1 MSNLDFPI
9 AAIKTLLRS
18 VSTAT
23 SLVDK
28 QKHIDGLNRGLKILL
43 DEKMKDDE
51 QERDLKKLKDDH
63 DKAVDDKNI
72 SYIKRG

>member
-1 MSNLDFPI
+1 MSSLDFPI

-43 DEKMKDDE
+43 DEKMKDKIK
-51 QERDLKKLKDDH
+51 EREEKGRKERETLLKKYEK
-63 DKAVDDKNI
+63 
-72 SYIKRG
+72 IKL

>member
-9 AAIKTLLRS
+9 SAIKTLLRS

-43 DEKMKDDE
+43 DEKMKE
-51 QERDLKKLKDDH
+51 EIKEREKLLEKYKK
-63 DKAVDDKNI
+63 
-72 SYIKRG
+72 IKL

>member
-9 AAIKTLLRS
+9 SAIKTLLRS

-43 DEKMKDDE
+43 DEKMKE
-51 QERDLKKLKDDH
+51 EIKEREKLLEK
-63 DKAVDDKNI
+63 
-72 SYIKRG
+72 Y